1 MIMAS
6 LRAQQR
12 YSTGRIKKRA
22 INPRE
27 ITLKSCH
34 RKSNKLGRA
43 KRGLTKKILW
53 WEIGKRSRKRKQD
66 KEMHACHGTDRLR
79 LMLPWL
85 VPPWVT
91 EMGVR
96 KGMALE
102 KIQRWEIARKNRNKG
117 LHRETCDRLLDMA
130 PWMVPPWITVSNKN
144 MKGTWW
150 TTG

>member
-1 MIMAS
+1 MIRKLLEERLVRRNYGEILTKIIMAS

-66 KEMHACHGTDRLR
+66 KEMHACHGTDRL
-79 LMLPWL
+79 
-85 VPPWVT
+85 
-91 EMGVR
+91 
-96 KGMALE
+96 
-102 KIQRWEIARKNRNKG
+102 
-117 LHRETCDRLLDMA
+117 
-130 PWMVPPWITVSNKN
+130 
-144 MKGTWW
+144 
-150 TTG
+150 